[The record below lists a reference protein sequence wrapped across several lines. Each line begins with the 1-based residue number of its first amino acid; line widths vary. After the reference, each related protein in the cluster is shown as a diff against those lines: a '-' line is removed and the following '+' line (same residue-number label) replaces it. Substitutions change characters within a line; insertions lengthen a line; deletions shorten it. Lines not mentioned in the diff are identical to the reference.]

1 MLRRLVARLFPSP
14 DGTSADLIAHAPP
27 IAIRDIIRRFWPYT
41 KGRRRWLIAAVLLSV
56 AGPGVEAVQIWLFK
70 IVIDD
75 VLIAREFS
83 RFPGLVV
90 LYVLLT
96 IASGLVMVSASL
108 LSTWLSQRFLVDLRK
123 DVFRHL
129 HTLSLDFF
137 DTRRLGDLISRLT
150 GDISSIEDFLVSGM
164 QDAFSYGVRIAV
176 FVTALFL
183 LQWDMALVALLVTPM
198 FWFAASRFSRRM
210 KAASRERR
218 RRAGS
223 ISAVAEESF
232 GNAALVQAY
241 NRQGWEIARFDRENE
256 AKYRAEMA
264 AARLR
269 ALFSPIV
276 DALEV
281 LGGLA
286 VITFGIWVIS
296 RDQLTVGGLLVFLT
310 YLERLYGPIR
320 SLSRLA
326 TSAYSASAG
335 ADRVIELL
343 DEKPST
349 VSRPGA
355 PGLLKTP
362 GRVRFDSVTF
372 TYPGAGVPALED
384 VSLAVRRGEVLA
396 LVGPSGAGKSTVA
409 KLFLRFYDPQLGRI
423 MVDDHDLRDLD
434 LFSLRENTA
443 LVLQE
448 TLVFD
453 GTVRGNIA
461 YGRPSA
467 SVKEIEA
474 AARAADAHDF
484 ICDLPQGYDTL
495 VGQRGRRL
503 SGGQRQRVAIAR
515 AILRD
520 APLLILDEPTTGLD
534 TESGWRILEPL
545 RRLMERRATI
555 VISHNMLTV
564 RDATEIAV
572 LEHGRVVER
581 GVHDDL
587 LRLNARYAD
596 LHRLAGFE
604 SLGGHVNGSER
615 AASQQVDGS
624 KWNGFSPAPEAIR

>member
-1 MLRRLVARLFPSP
+1 MLRRLVARLFPSS
-14 DGTSADLIAHAPP
+14 DASSDDLIAHAPP
-27 IAIRDIIRRFWPYT
+27 VPIREIVRRFWPYT
-41 KGRRRWLIAAVLLSV
+41 RGRRRWLAAAGVLSV
-56 AGPGVEAVQIWLFK
+56 AAPAVEAIQIWLFK
-70 IVIDD
+70 VVIDD
-75 VLIAREFS
+75 VLIGRDFA

-90 LYVLLT
+90 LYALLT
-96 IASGLVMVSASL
+96 VTVGLVSVSARL

-164 QDAFSYGVRIAV
+164 QDALSYGIRIGV

-183 LQWDMALVALLVTPM
+183 LQWDLALVSLVVTPM
-198 FWFAASRFSRRM
+198 FWFAASWFSRRM
-210 KAASRERR
+210 KEASRERR
-218 RRAGS
+218 RRSGS

-241 NRQGWEIARFDRENE
+241 NRQQWEIDRFDRENE
-256 AKYRAEMA
+256 GKYRAEMA

-276 DALEV
+276 DALEIF
-281 LGGLA
+281 GGLA
-286 VITFGIWVIS
+286 VIGYGTWVLS
-296 RDQLTVGGLLVFLT
+296 RGQLTVGGLLVFLT
-310 YLERLYGPIR
+310 YLERLYSPIR
-320 SLSRLA
+320 GLSRLA

-343 DEKPST
+343 DARPST
-349 VSRPGA
+349 ASRAGA
-355 PGLLKTP
+355 PVLLKP
-362 GRVRFDSVTF
+362 PAQVRFENVTF
-372 TYPGAGVPALED
+372 TYPGASMPALRD
-384 VSLAVRRGEVLA
+384 VSLSVRRGEVLA
-396 LVGPSGAGKSTVA
+396 LVGPSGAGKSTIA
-409 KLFLRFYDPQLGRI
+409 KLLLRFYDPQAGRI
-423 MVDDHDLRDLD
+423 RVDHHDVRDID
-434 LFSLRENTA
+434 LLSLRANIA

-448 TLVFD
+448 TLIFD
-453 GTVRGNIA
+453 GTVRDNIA

-467 SVKEIEA
+467 TTTDIES

-484 ICDLPQGYDTL
+484 ILELPGGYDAV

-503 SGGQRQRVAIAR
+503 SGGQRQRLAIAR

-534 TESGWRILEPL
+534 TESGSRILEPL

-555 VISHNMLTV
+555 VITHNMVTIK
-564 RDATEIAV
+564 DATEIAV
-572 LEHGRVVER
+572 LESGRVLER
-581 GVHDDL
+581 GMHDQL
-587 LRLNARYAD
+587 LRRNTRYAG

-604 SLGGHVNGSER
+604 PSPHDDGPPADGPPVRSPKWKGVAR
-615 AASQQVDGS
+615 ARE
-624 KWNGFSPAPEAIR
+624 APR